1 MQSLNLI
8 FNESFLR
15 EKLLSFDS
23 QSRIAL
29 KDAKFV
35 NSAVA
40 VLIDPYKNTPFDLIL
55 IRRTD
60 RESDKHSGEMAFPGG
75 VFNSKLDSS
84 LQDTVLREV
93 EEELS
98 IPSQKIKILGC
109 LNDHITPKRFIITPF
124 VAYIGEHLKTIKND
138 NEIQEIIQIPIS
150 FFVNSRNYKE
160 RMYLLNNNKISVGK
174 YVYKLNNNKKYP
186 IFGATSH
193 IIVSFVEIIYNIK
206 LTKEGTRRLT
216 CADFK

>member
-40 VLIDPYKNTPFDLIL
+40 VLIIPCKNTPFDLIL

-98 IPSQKIKILGC
+98 ISSQKIKILGC

-124 VAYIGEHLKTIKND
+124 VAYIDEHLKTIKND

-150 FFVNSRNYKE
+150 FFVNSPNYKE

-193 IIVSFVEIIYNIK
+193 IIVSFVETIYNIK